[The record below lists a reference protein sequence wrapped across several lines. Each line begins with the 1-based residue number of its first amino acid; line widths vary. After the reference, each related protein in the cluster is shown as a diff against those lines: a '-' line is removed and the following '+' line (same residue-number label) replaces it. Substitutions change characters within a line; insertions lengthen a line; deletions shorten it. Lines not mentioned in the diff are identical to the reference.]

1 MKEYIV
7 FVMGIKGPDG
17 GDRELVYYDEEKA
30 RHEAKWYATYSTAD
44 TVELVIRE
52 VYK

>member
-7 FVMGIKGPDG
+7 FVFGIKGYGG
-17 GDRELVYYDEEKA
+17 GDRELVYDDESKA
-30 RHEAKWYATYSTAD
+30 RHEAWWYATYSTAD
-44 TVELVIRE
+44 SVELVIRE